1 LSIKYWQHLSIIG
14 VLIVIS
20 HHAFGQES
28 LDQRDHSFALA
39 AGVAIENN
47 LANKTSSSGSTLSA
61 EFTPIEDV
69 LEIEVG
75 TTLLNSSGEQELA
88 EEVLFKSP
96 YRLSSTS
103 ELDIGIGTQFS
114 RKLQGADSASS
125 FGMAFALEF
134 MFWPSK
140 EIGWSFN
147 PEYGYGLGNSKGEQT
162 IGASI
167 EILFGW

>member
-1 LSIKYWQHLSIIG
+1 MQHLAAFG

-20 HHAFGQES
+20 HRAFGQES
-28 LDQRDHSFALA
+28 EDQRDHSFALG
-39 AGVAIENN
+39 AGYTVESN
-47 LANKTSSSGSTLSA
+47 LGNKTSSSGSTVSA
-61 EFTPIEDV
+61 EFTPIEDA
-69 LEIEVG
+69 LEIEVDA
-75 TTLLNSSGEQELA
+75 TLLNSSGQQELG

-103 ELDIGIGTQFS
+103 ELDIGVGPQFG
-114 RKLQGADSASS
+114 RKLQGSDSTTS
-125 FGMAFALEF
+125 FGMALALEF

-162 IGASI
+162 FGASI
-167 EILFGW
+167 GILFGW